1 MTGVEIILILVGL
14 VMMVGSFMVTEKLS
28 GADLDRIAEL
38 SQNEIKKILENK
50 LKDAEVAIEDQI
62 DHAIEDSMDKV
73 ERALDKETNEKM
85 MAIGEYSDTVMEK
98 MNQTH
103 NEIMFL
109 YSMLND
115 KHTELT
121 KLAGQIGE
129 MTAEIGENLEEAKEA
144 AVREP
149 QEQKKAEEVT
159 ETAAEQPE
167 NEPEEQSEQMNH
179 NEKILALYR
188 EGKSYVEIAKEL
200 GLGQG
205 EVRLVV
211 GLYKG
216 VDTSEV

>member
-1 MTGVEIILILVGL
+1 MTGVEIILILAGL
-14 VMMVGSFMVTEKLS
+14 VMMIGSFMVTEKLS
-28 GADLDRIAEL
+28 GAELDRIAEL

-50 LKDAEVAIEDQI
+50 LKDAEAAIEDQI
-62 DHAIEDSMDKV
+62 DHAIEDSTDKV

-85 MAIGEYSDTVMEK
+85 LAIGEYSDTVMEK

-129 MTAEIGENLEEAKEA
+129 MSAEIGESLEEAKES
-144 AVREP
+144 VVKEM
-149 QEQKKAEEVT
+149 E
-159 ETAAEQPE
+159 EQPE
-167 NEPEEQSEQMNH
+167 QTNH
-179 NEKILALYR
+179 NEKILALYSQ
-188 EGKSYVEIAKEL
+188 GKSYVEIAKEL

>member
-1 MTGVEIILILVGL
+1 MTGVEIILILAGL
-14 VMMVGSFMVTEKLS
+14 VMMIGSFMVTEKLS
-28 GADLDRIAEL
+28 GAELDRIAEL

-50 LKDAEVAIEDQI
+50 LKDAEAAIEDQI
-62 DHAIEDSMDKV
+62 DHAIEDSTDKV

-85 MAIGEYSDTVMEK
+85 LAIGEYSDTVMEK

-129 MTAEIGENLEEAKEA
+129 MSAEIGESLEEAKES
-144 AVREP
+144 VVKET
-149 QEQKKAEEVT
+149 EEVKAT
-159 ETAAEQPE
+159 EAEPATGEMEEQPE
-167 NEPEEQSEQMNH
+167 QTNH
-179 NEKILALYR
+179 NEKILALYSQ
-188 EGKSYVEIAKEL
+188 GKSYVEIAKEL

>member
-1 MTGVEIILILVGL
+1 MTGVEIILILAGL
-14 VMMVGSFMVTEKLS
+14 VMMIGSFMVTEKLS
-28 GADLDRIAEL
+28 GAELDRIAEL

-50 LKDAEVAIEDQI
+50 LKDAEAAIEDQI
-62 DHAIEDSMDKV
+62 DHAIEDSTDKV

-85 MAIGEYSDTVMEK
+85 LAIGEYSDTVMEK

-129 MTAEIGENLEEAKEA
+129 MSAEIGESLEEAKES
-144 AVREP
+144 VVKETEEP
-149 QEQKKAEEVT
+149 VET
-159 ETAAEQPE
+159 ETEPATGEMEEQPE
-167 NEPEEQSEQMNH
+167 QTNH
-179 NEKILALYR
+179 NEKILALYSQ
-188 EGKSYVEIAKEL
+188 GKSYVEIAKEL

>member
-1 MTGVEIILILVGL
+1 MTGVEIILILAGL
-14 VMMVGSFMVTEKLS
+14 VMMIGSFMVTEKLS
-28 GADLDRIAEL
+28 GAELDRIAEL

-50 LKDAEVAIEDQI
+50 LKDAEAAIEDQI
-62 DHAIEDSMDKV
+62 DHAIEDSTDKV

-85 MAIGEYSDTVMEK
+85 LAIGEYSDTVMEK

-129 MTAEIGENLEEAKEA
+129 MSAEIGESLEEAKES
-144 AVREP
+144 VVKET
-149 QEQKKAEEVT
+149 EEVKAT
-159 ETAAEQPE
+159 EEPVETEMEEQPE
-167 NEPEEQSEQMNH
+167 QTNH
-179 NEKILALYR
+179 NEKILALYSQ
-188 EGKSYVEIAKEL
+188 GKSYVEIAKEL

>member
-1 MTGVEIILILVGL
+1 MTGIEIVLILIGL
-14 VMMVGSFMVTEKLS
+14 ILMIGSFMVTEKLS
-28 GADLDRIAEL
+28 GKELDRIAEL

-50 LKDAEVAIEDQI
+50 LKDAETAIEDQI
-62 DHAIEDSMDKV
+62 DHAIEESTDKV

-85 MAIGEYSDTVMEK
+85 LAIGEYSDTVIEK

-129 MTAEIGENLEEAKEA
+129 MSAEIGESLEEAKET
-144 AVREP
+144 AVKEP
-149 QEQKKAEEVT
+149 EAPKKVEETT
-159 ETAAEQPE
+159 EPAEQQTAK
-167 NEPEEQSEQMNH
+167 EPEEQQEPANH
-179 NEKILALYR
+179 NEKILALYSQ
-188 EGKSYVEIAKEL
+188 GKSYVEIAREL
-200 GLGQG
+200 GLGLG
-205 EVRLVV
+205 EVKLVV

-216 VDTSEV
+216 VDTGEV

>member
-1 MTGVEIILILVGL
+1 MTGVEIILILAGL
-14 VMMVGSFMVTEKLS
+14 VMMIGSFMVTEKLS
-28 GADLDRIAEL
+28 GAELDRISEL

-85 MAIGEYSDTVMEK
+85 LAIGEYSDTVIEK

-129 MTAEIGENLEEAKEA
+129 MSAEIGESLEEAKESA
-144 AVREP
+144 A
-149 QEQKKAEEVT
+149 K
-159 ETAAEQPE
+159 
-167 NEPEEQSEQMNH
+167 EPEEVKAAEEPVEPEAEAPARETETQPEPMNH
-179 NEKILALYR
+179 NEKILALYA
-188 EGKSYVEIAKEL
+188 EGKSYVEIAREL
-200 GLGQG
+200 GLGLG
-205 EVRLVV
+205 EVKLVI

-216 VDTSEV
+216 VDTGEV

>member
-1 MTGVEIILILVGL
+1 MTGVEIILILAGL
-14 VMMVGSFMVTEKLS
+14 VMMIGSFMVTEKLS
-28 GADLDRIAEL
+28 GAELDRIAEL

-50 LKDAEVAIEDQI
+50 LKDAEAAIEDQI
-62 DHAIEDSMDKV
+62 DHAIEDSTDKV

-85 MAIGEYSDTVMEK
+85 LAIGEYSDTVMEK

-129 MTAEIGENLEEAKEA
+129 MSAEIGESLEEAKES
-144 AVREP
+144 VVKET
-149 QEQKKAEEVT
+149 EEV
-159 ETAAEQPE
+159 
-167 NEPEEQSEQMNH
+167 
-179 NEKILALYR
+179 KILALYSQ
-188 EGKSYVEIAKEL
+188 GKSYVEIAKEL